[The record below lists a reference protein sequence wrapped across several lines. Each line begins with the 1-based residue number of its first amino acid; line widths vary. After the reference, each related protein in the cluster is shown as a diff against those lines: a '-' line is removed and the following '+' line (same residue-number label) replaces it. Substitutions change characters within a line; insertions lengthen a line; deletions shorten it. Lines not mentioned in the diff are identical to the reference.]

1 MPCSALFQGYIRTM
15 SVGPTTS
22 LAILRTHNTTTT
34 KTLKPTPSL
43 LWGFLLRK
51 RNQSH
56 HYYSSRANGFFNFS
70 RHVGRR
76 EVKCLASS
84 GTIEVDW
91 RLRRRSATAPFL
103 QQSLNYGRYAY
114 QDATTSDDSD
124 LDIGVSRQQM
134 VSFLVVLEFWII
146 EFGLFFFFFF

>member
-22 LAILRTHNTTTT
+22 LAFLRTHNTTTT
-34 KTLKPTPSL
+34 KTLKATPSL
-43 LWGFLLRK
+43 LWGFLSRK

-76 EVKCLASS
+76 EV
-84 GTIEVDW
+84 TIEADW

-134 VSFLVVLEFWII
+134 VSFLVVLEFWILNSD
-146 EFGLFFFFFF
+146 FVFFFLIC